1 MGIEVVQ
8 ISGGEL
14 ESPDAGDP
22 ARLIRLRY
30 REAAELVRVRGVMA
44 VLMIN
49 DLDAG
54 AGRFDA
60 LTQYT
65 VNTQL
70 VNNTLMNIADH
81 PTNVQLP
88 GSYDEQPIQRVPIVV
103 TGNDFATLYEPLV
116 RDGRMEKFYWQPDR
130 DDRLGIVS
138 GIFAPDNLGSTA
150 IAQLVDAFPHQAIDF
165 YGALR
170 ARIYDE
176 QVRDFI
182 ESVGIRAV
190 SSRVVNSDQPLHF
203 AKPTFVLEHLLAV
216 GQQLVD
222 EQQRL
227 QNMRLGDKY
236 NRALRERSPQRQP
249 PTESS
254 AAPFYRTYTPTPD
267 DNGAD
272 SRGVNHPHAD
282 NSRRPPAPRAPTTEP
297 TPHTTAAT
305 RLSAETINQVRAL
318 LQQGYRVGI
327 EHADQRR
334 FRTNAWHSCSTIQTR
349 DLQAAIATLETGLC
363 NVDNEDVRFIATG
376 RDKRQGLLEQVIQ
389 RPS

>member
-1 MGIEVVQ
+1 M
-8 ISGGEL
+8 
-14 ESPDAGDP
+14 
-22 ARLIRLRY
+22 IRLRY

-138 GIFAPDNLGSTA
+138 GIFEPDNLSPAA
-150 IAQLVDAFPHQAIDF
+150 ITQLVDTFPHQAIDF

-170 ARIYDE
+170 ARVYDE

-182 ESVGIRAV
+182 HSVGIRAV

-203 AKPTFVLEHLLAV
+203 AKPTFVLDHLLAV

-227 QNMRLGDKY
+227 QNMRLGDQY

-249 PTESS
+249 PTASS
-254 AAPFYRTYTPTPD
+254 SAPFYRTYATAI
-267 DNGAD
+267 DNGSGSSDPSSPDIA
-272 SRGVNHPHAD
+272 HPDVGHFNGPQSSHPQMPESIPD
-282 NSRRPPAPRAPTTEP
+282 NNSAS
-297 TPHTTAAT
+297 
-305 RLSAETINQVRAL
+305 RLSAETVNQVRSL

-334 FRTNAWHSCSTIQTR
+334 FRTNAWQSCSTIQTR
-349 DLQAAIATLETGLC
+349 ELQAAIATLEQYLG
-363 NVDNEDVRFIATG
+363 DFANEYVRLIG
-376 RDKRQGLLEQVIQ
+376 IDPDKKQRVLEQVIQ
-389 RPS
+389 RPSQSAH